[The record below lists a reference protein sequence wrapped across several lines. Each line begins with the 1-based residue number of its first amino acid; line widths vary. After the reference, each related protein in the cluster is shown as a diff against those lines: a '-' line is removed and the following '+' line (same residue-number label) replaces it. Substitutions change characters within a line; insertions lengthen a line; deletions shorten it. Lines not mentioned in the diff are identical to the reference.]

1 MENIM
6 LKKLLLITTL
16 SFFAIDKVS
25 YIKPAENME
34 MAEEDT
40 DLEDEGME
48 DEEEMEETEE

>member
-6 LKKLLLITTL
+6 FKKLLLIATL

-25 YIKPAENME
+25 YIKATENME
-34 MAEEDT
+34 MLEEDT

-48 DEEEMEETEE
+48 DEEEIEETQE